1 MSCTAFHA
9 TDIRVN
15 LLLRASSSSQKK
27 EQELSELRV
36 IFWMMPG
43 DFKSKPKDQY
53 QIVFEEQ
60 FAYLSS
66 PMTPM

>member
-1 MSCTAFHA
+1 M
-9 TDIRVN
+9 
-15 LLLRASSSSQKK
+15 LRASSSSQKK